1 MRADELLPLSFLR
14 HCLLIMFIKLLDIF
28 IFSWSLS
35 DFYRNECYINSSIV
49 ALLVGSSSSAFVMKS
64 FISWSIIFS
73 KSFYFPPLF
82 IILQRYLKA
91 LGPDKSEEIISST
104 ASPIQYTSNLKVI
117 YSFFKMSLITSSEY
131 SKNTM
136 N

>member
-35 DFYRNECYINSSIV
+35 DFYRNGCYINSSIV

-64 FISWSIIFS
+64 FISWSIMFS

-131 SKNTM
+131 SKNNM